1 MKYKK
6 TLFLLLATTTI
17 SVGYSAWVI
26 PEINGYTGN
35 LAFTPSKKQIVCY
48 VVDSNNKTTY
58 YTSIDKALTVASS
71 NETADKIY
79 VKPSIGTETNPLT
92 IEKTHTIKKQDVLYL
107 PYKEGE
113 ACDTILEWNAANK
126 ANYAKFAIDNKK
138 AYLKSFISLKADLVN
153 EGQIEIGGITSG
165 GNGGYTLNS
174 NTCADFAM
182 LSIEK
187 NVTLHN
193 RGKIICTGYVQ
204 GEGLIKNSKEGQ
216 NTSENPSMIIPFNV
230 VEHRGGAVFSLMLDM
245 NTFTEDYKK
254 FNCTPF
260 NRIFTSNLLCKTK
273 FYSDSVL
280 KVRATM
286 SANKQNNTSDIL
298 AIGNTDNHMVHL
310 VDGSSVTMQSDEK
323 KVSHMLFNGSFS
335 LNQMKLS
342 LAGNN
347 VSTEGVFYPISWHH
361 SIELKPFE
369 NGEAAQVTLNQ
380 DVKLLQGAT
389 VTIGQN
395 VSVKANNLFL
405 YGSGKFVD
413 PGLPMGN
420 DGLYKPKYQDEND
433 NDAILTIEGNLDVG
447 NISGPIRGSEGG
459 TITFKNNMEN
469 YSSIEIENLKYKT
482 IPLIDKKILTS
493 IKYQNITDEI
503 RGKIGVEDSLK
514 LLGTA
519 GTYKFQEYWAKQ

>member
-174 NTCADFAM
+174 NTCADFAIF
-182 LSIEK
+182 SIEK

-216 NTSENPSMIIPFNV
+216 NIGENPSMIIPFNV
-230 VEHRGGAVFSLMLDM
+230 VEHRGGQVFSSMLDKS
-245 NTFTEDYKK
+245 TLIADYKK

-310 VDGSSVTMQSDEK
+310 AEGSSVTMQSDEK

-395 VSVKANNLFL
+395 VSVKANNLFI

-413 PGLPMGN
+413 PGLPLSN
-420 DGLYKPKYQDEND
+420 DSGFYKPKYQDEND
-433 NDAILTIEGNLDVG
+433 NDALLTIEGSLDVG
-447 NISGPIRGSEGG
+447 NISGPIRGKNGG
-459 TITFKNNMEN
+459 TIKFQNSTKN
-469 YSSIEIENLKYKT
+469 YSSKEIKNLNYISLFGKQVLYSV
-482 IPLIDKKILTS
+482 D
-493 IKYQNITDEI
+493 YQSITDVV
-503 RGKIGVEDSLK
+503 RGKINEDGSEGK
-514 LLGTA
+514 LGEA
-519 GTYKFQEYWAKQ
+519 GTYKFSERWVKA